1 VHVEGRETDLS
12 ESWKG
17 SLVCNGGKQRE
28 RERERETVKGKQN
41 EVKRGGIYNQV
52 KKERKIIL
60 MRTHQKAKEKSEGQ
74 EMDREREG
82 QRVNIT
88 VGNSKS

>member
-1 VHVEGRETDLS
+1 VEGRETDLS

-17 SLVCNGGKQRE
+17 SLVCNGGKQ

>member
-1 VHVEGRETDLS
+1 
-12 ESWKG
+12 
-17 SLVCNGGKQRE
+17 
-28 RERERETVKGKQN
+28 
-41 EVKRGGIYNQV
+41 
-52 KKERKIIL
+52 